1 MKKIPEMLCK
11 GISGIFHLIVYGAGF
26 RECDIITESELSKGT
41 SIFLKGGT

>member
-26 RECDIITESELSKGT
+26 RECDIITESEFKAVLSKGT
-41 SIFLKGGT
+41 GIS